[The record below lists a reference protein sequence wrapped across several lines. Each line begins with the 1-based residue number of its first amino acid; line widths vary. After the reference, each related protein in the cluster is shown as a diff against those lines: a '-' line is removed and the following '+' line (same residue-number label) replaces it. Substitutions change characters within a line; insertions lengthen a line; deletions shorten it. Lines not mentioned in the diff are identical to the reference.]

1 MINELT
7 FSYFKNQQVLNGQQ
21 LIVAQIE
28 QPQTQPESD
37 PLIDYGAEHLIDFGI
52 VLIVFA
58 IVIII
63 GMISKQNGK
72 GNSICFGTICIL
84 NYCFVEYLITQLN

>member
-37 PLIDYGAEHLIDFGI
+37 PLIGYGAEHLIDFGI

-63 GMISKQNGK
+63 GMISKQTEK
-72 GNSICFGTICIL
+72 AIL
-84 NYCFVEYLITQLN
+84 FALALSAFLIIVLWNI

>member
-7 FSYFKNQQVLNGQQ
+7 FSYYKNQQFLTQQQ
-21 LIVAQIE
+21 LIIARVE
-28 QPQTQPESD
+28 QPQVEAEQDS
-37 PLIDYGAEHLIDFGI
+37 LVDYGAQHLIDFGI

-63 GMISKQNGK
+63 GMISKQTEK
-72 GNSICFGTICIL
+72 ALLFALALSAFLIIVLL
-84 NYCFVEYLITQLN
+84 NI